1 MTAMD
6 TTAGDELVV
15 ATEVFDAADASPAAA
30 KRDRRRRFRVTPGR
44 IVTHILLMAGSLFM
58 ILPFY
63 WMIVTSL
70 KGTGEIARFPPSWI
84 PTSWRFANYS
94 EALDA
99 APFHYY
105 FRNSLIRAGT
115 HTVTQVILGS
125 LGGYALAR
133 IRFRGREI
141 VFIGIVAMLMMPTY
155 TIIVTQFLM
164 VKKAPLFGGNDI
176 LGVGGTGWLD
186 TWWALLIPGALSPM
200 TVFLFRQFYLSLPR
214 ELEEAAR
221 LDGLSEFQTYLRIMT
236 PLVKPAIITIA
247 LLRFQESWNNF
258 LWPLLVTT
266 REDLRVIQL
275 GLAVFRQSDQT
286 SWAYLMAGT
295 TLATLPIILLFIVG
309 QKYFI
314 QGINRSGLKG

>member
-1 MTAMD
+1 
-6 TTAGDELVV
+6 
-15 ATEVFDAADASPAAA
+15 
-30 KRDRRRRFRVTPGR
+30 
-44 IVTHILLMAGSLFM
+44 M

-115 HTVTQVILGS
+115 HAVTQVALGS

-133 IRFRGREI
+133 IRFRGREA
-141 VFIGIVAMLMMPTY
+141 VFMGIIAMLMMPTY

-164 VKKAPLFGGNDI
+164 VKKAPLFGGNDL

-221 LDGLSEFQTYLRIMT
+221 LDGLNEFQTYLKIMT

-275 GLAVFRQSDQT
+275 GLAVFRQSEQT
-286 SWAYLMAGT
+286 AWAYLMAGT
-295 TLATLPIILLFIVG
+295 TLATVPIILLFVVG

-314 QGINRSGLKG
+314 QGITRSGLKG